1 MSVLP
6 TIKRRYKALGKAI
19 RFAGLHNS
27 SRATSDPISGVD
39 RRSILSQLTS
49 ATKMCSN

>member
-27 SRATSDPISGVD
+27 SRARSDPKSGVD
-39 RRSILSQLTS
+39 RRSILPQTD
-49 ATKMCSN
+49 

>member
-1 MSVLP
+1 MSVVP

-27 SRATSDPISGVD
+27 SRATSDPISGVVGA
-39 RRSILSQLTS
+39 RSFPQTD
-49 ATKMCSN
+49 